1 MQRHYAHV
9 VPFQAPELKQTSFHI
24 IIDFDKDSLVDGN
37 LRGLPHKIYR
47 VRRVDD
53 TL

>member
-9 VPFQAPELKQTSFHI
+9 EPFQAPELKQTSFHI
-24 IIDFDKDSLVDGN
+24 IIGFDKDLLVCGN
-37 LRGLPHKIYR
+37 LRGLLHGIYR
-47 VRRVDD
+47 RRVDD